1 MSKRFTIAQYQYIV
15 AQQEEYFPD
24 NVVSIGISNRT
35 LNDVYLSLDKKFNS
49 VISGKIEDAKNKFLA
64 LFNPVTRE
72 LVYNKFVEKEKK
84 YYWTTK
90 KLDKYGVRGRLYKTT
105 DDTIKPY
112 FDAILN
118 DTDEQLTEAEVKE
131 WGYNPDMFDKEE
143 VK

>member
-131 WGYNPDMFDKEE
+131 WDYNPDMFDKEE

>member
-1 MSKRFTIAQYQYIV
+1 MREKFTVPQFNDIV
-15 AQQEEYFPD
+15 KQQEEYFPND
-24 NVVSIGISNRT
+24 VVADGFLGRT
-35 LNDVYLSLDKKFNS
+35 LAKSYQILNAKYEYTIDEIENS
-49 VISGKIEDAKNKFLA
+49 KNKFSA
-64 LFNPVTRE
+64 LFNPLTRE

-118 DTDEQLTEAEVKE
+118 DTDEQLTEAEVRE